1 MQPTTADQT
10 NINTLSADPLKTNI
24 NTVAGIQAN
33 VTKVADIDANV
44 TKVADIDGNVTIV
57 AGMQSEVDS
66 FALRYRTG
74 TTDPTTALDDG
85 DLFWNQTSDELKIYN
100 TTASA
105 WQVPYLDSASVNAE
119 ATNAAIS
126 MAIALG

>member
-1 MQPTTADQT
+1 MQPTTAEQT
-10 NINTLSADPLKTNI
+10 NIDAAVADAVDI
-24 NTVAGIQAN
+24 G
-33 VTKVADIDANV
+33 KVAAKDTEIGRLGAAAYSDGASAYLALLGTAAMAN
-44 TKVADIDGNVTIV
+44 IV
-57 AGMQSEVDS
+57 DVNN
-66 FALRYRTG
+66 FAVRYRTG

>member
-1 MQPTTADQT
+1 MANLADV
-10 NINTLSADPLKTNI
+10 N
-24 NTVAGIQAN
+24 
-33 VTKVADIDANV
+33 
-44 TKVADIDGNVTIV
+44 
-57 AGMQSEVDS
+57 S
-66 FALRYRTG
+66 FANRYRVG
-74 TTDPTTALDDG
+74 DSDPTDSKDDG
-85 DLFWNQTSDELKIYN
+85 DLFWNRSSDELKIYN

>member
-1 MQPTTADQT
+1 M
-10 NINTLSADPLKTNI
+10 
-24 NTVAGIQAN
+24 AN
-33 VTKVADIDANV
+33 STDGDIKVVADN
-44 TKVADIDGNVTIV
+44 IV
-57 AGMQSEVDS
+57 DVNN
-66 FALRYRTG
+66 FAVRYRTG
-74 TTDPTTALDDG
+74 ASDPSSSLDDG
-85 DLFWNQTSDELKIYN
+85 DLFWNTNSNELKIYN